1 MRGGRSDGY
10 TDKVGGAIC
19 EVGGAMDILT
29 KWVELYCEVGGAMDI
44 LSGRK

>member
-10 TDKVGGAIC
+10 TFGGAIC

-29 KWVELYCEVGGAMDI
+29 KWVELYARWAERWI
-44 LSGRK
+44 Y